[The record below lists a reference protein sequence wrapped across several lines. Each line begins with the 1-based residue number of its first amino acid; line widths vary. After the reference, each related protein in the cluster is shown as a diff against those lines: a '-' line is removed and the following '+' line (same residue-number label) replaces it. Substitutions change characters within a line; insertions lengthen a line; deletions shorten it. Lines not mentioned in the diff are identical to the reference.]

1 MEKSERFWV
10 EKRDVDFPFYRDE
23 NCGKREI
30 LLLALGFLLAAVWT
44 FVPRNGVPTMVS
56 RCLYF
61 LLPTVPFLIA
71 ARGKLGL
78 LVKRFRFYD
87 LVLILVGGF
96 LCFLVSLYMA
106 VLLIQLGVLSA
117 DNITGNPAAN
127 AEHDGMFF
135 LGMLIQLFGEEMLK
149 IDAFLAILMLI
160 YRRRGKRKLGI
171 IVGMVVSALLF
182 GLLHY
187 QVYGNLL
194 HVLLVQGTSGLV
206 FLYLYLRT
214 KNVFVPFWAHVLDD
228 CIALLG
234 SAGAAAALAV
244 LFV

>member
-23 NCGKREI
+23 NGGKREI
-30 LLLALGFLLAAVWT
+30 LLLALGFLPAAIWT
-44 FVPRNGVPTMVS
+44 FVPHDGIPTLLS
-56 RCLYF
+56 RCMYC

-78 LVKRFRFYD
+78 LVKRFRAYD
-87 LVLILVGGF
+87 LVLILVGGL

-106 VLLIQLGVLSA
+106 VLLIQHGVLSA
-117 DNITGNPAAN
+117 DTITGNPAAN
-127 AEHDGMFF
+127 VEHDGLFF

-160 YRRRGKRKLGI
+160 YRRWGKRKLGI
-171 IVGMVVSALLF
+171 IIGMVVSALLF

-187 QVYGNLL
+187 SVYGNLL
-194 HVLLVQGTSGLV
+194 QVLLVQGASGLV
-206 FLYLYLRT
+206 LLYLYLRT
-214 KNVFVPFWAHVLDD
+214 KNVFVPFWAHMFDD

-234 SAGAAAALAV
+234 SAGAAAVVAAL
-244 LFV
+244 FT